1 MLDTAVRR
9 RVMHAGPGSVLGR
22 AARIRTAAI
31 ASAERIRRDR
41 EEKSGGEEGSDGDA
55 ASVSDTDDDASEVAD
70 ELGAPCDGDD
80 AVGGVNN
87 AEEEEVGGGGADED
101 DAGNDG
107 RGDDVGEADDGAH
120 ESDSN
125 GSDTSA

>member
-1 MLDTAVRR
+1 
-9 RVMHAGPGSVLGR
+9 VLGR

-41 EEKSGGEEGSDGDA
+41 EEGSDA

-70 ELGAPCDGDD
+70 ELGAPCDDDD